1 MINYNKSIPKFT
13 TIKELLYHSA
23 TVFSSNVAFTEKVK
37 KDNNINY
44 INHTY
49 LELLDDINSF
59 GTALYK
65 LGLKNKR
72 VAIIGHNC
80 YKWAIAHLSNLLGG
94 IVSVPL
100 DKGLQTDELENSLIR
115 SEASAIVFDAKLKDI
130 IEEIKASNKTNIK
143 HFICFDELPNFL
155 CFNNLLSDGKKE
167 IENGNN
173 EFINCEVDPYNMSIL
188 LFTSGTTSQSKA
200 VMLNQYGIVTNI
212 YDMLLVESFYE
223 TDVNIAFLPFH
234 HIFGSTGMLVML
246 AAGLKTVFP
255 DGLRYIKQNLLEY
268 KVSVFVGVPILID
281 KMYSTMIK
289 EIEKQGKTKLINFAI
304 KISNILLKFHIDI
317 RRKIFKELINA
328 LGGNMRFIVSG
339 GAPLDS
345 KVSKWFN
352 QIGIH
357 LVQGYGLTETSPVIS
372 AENDNCIKYG
382 SVGKPMNSV
391 EILIKNPDS
400 NGIGEI
406 AVKGPNVMLG
416 YYNNETQTNAVLKD
430 GWFYTGDLGYIDKD
444 GFLFITGRKKDLIVL
459 KNGKKVF
466 PEEIE
471 LLINRLDEVEESFV
485 YGLPDRNDKN
495 DVKVAVK
502 IVYNKDF
509 VNNKYPDIFEKDL
522 EAVLWAKIKDIN
534 KTLPMYKYIKHMT
547 FTSEP
552 LIKTTTNKIKRNEE
566 LKQILT
572 KEENNE

>member
-339 GAPLDS
+339 SAPLDS

-509 VNNKYPDIFEKDL
+509 VNNKYPDISEKDL